1 MNDVLTKT
9 DYEEPCCPLN
19 LHPEVTPIPV
29 GRMIEKLDAYLDR
42 NDYPAAER
50 HLSYWLAEAETNH
63 DLRGKLT
70 VRNEQIGLYRKT
82 GKEAECL
89 AAINDALSLAA
100 MLEMEHTVTYGTTLI
115 NAATGYK
122 AFGKA
127 EQALPLYREARTVYE
142 AALAPNDGR
151 LGGLY
156 NNMALAL
163 TELGAYREA
172 EELYHKAIGI
182 MQQQENGALEVA
194 ITYLNLADLV
204 TAEEGLE
211 AGEAKTEACLQK
223 AEQLLD
229 TENLPKNGYYAFVC
243 EKCAP
248 VFGYYGHFATQQELE
263 RRAMEIYERA

>member
-1 MNDVLTKT
+1 MNDILTKN

-19 LHPEVTPIPV
+19 LHPEITPIPV
-29 GRMIEKLDAYLDR
+29 GRVIEKLDAYLDR

-50 HLSYWLAEAETNH
+50 HLNYWLAEAEMSH

-82 GKEAECL
+82 GKETECF
-89 AAINDALSLAA
+89 AAITDALSLAA
-100 MLEMEHTVTYGTTLI
+100 MLEMEQTVTYGTTLV

-127 EQALPLYREARTVYE
+127 EEALPLYRKARTVYE
-142 AALAPNDGR
+142 AALTPDDGR

-156 NNMALAL
+156 NNMALTL

-182 MQQQENGALEVA
+182 MRQQENGALEVA

-211 AGEAKTEACLQK
+211 VGEEKTEAYLQK

-248 VFGYYGHFATQQELE
+248 VFGYYGHFAVQQELE
-263 RRAMEIYERA
+263 RRAKEIYERT